1 MNKSENKTGIVT
13 IRLTKTQ
20 LKCLDATA
28 SAANLSRSA
37 FIVRAAT
44 GKNVLPPRVPPINW
58 QLYAQLQD
66 LATSLRAIALVLS
79 QTDRKQRGESLFSSA
94 ANSDDLESA
103 LALIQ
108 TTGEKLTEVQLAL
121 SGVKRAIEN
130 NY

>member
-1 MNKSENKTGIVT
+1 MNKSEKKTEIVT

-20 LKCLDATA
+20 LDRLDATA
-28 SAANLSRSA
+28 QAANLSRSA

-44 GKNVLPPRVPPINW
+44 GKTFYPPRVPPINW
-58 QLYAQLQD
+58 QLYAQLNE
-66 LATSLRAIALVLS
+66 LATSLNAIALVLS
-79 QTDRKQRGESLFSSA
+79 QADRKQRGEPLFSSA
-94 ANSDDLESA
+94 ANPDDLESA

-121 SGVKRAIEN
+121 SGVERAIEN